1 MYKKSKNINWFNG
14 WLPWRTCVDVK
25 IASWERVNLISS
37 ANPTQILSGFKEDRN
52 QKSDTQKIT
61 GSYNTSISEHDMIFV
76 IFWFLV
82 KGNKTI
88 CFLRWWNCERYIVCE
103 GVHFIMGNRACSIEK
118 IHMTTLFSR
127 VCVCCATV
135 FYCFVSM
142 SMSGLETSLFTALFS
157 HVSFFFYMAK
167 FGQRQ
172 TVCMG

>member
-1 MYKKSKNINWFNG
+1 MKDLCWCEDSIVRKSKSDFLCKPNTDTFRLQRRQKPEIWHPKNNRKLQYKHLNMTWSLWFF
-14 WLPWRTCVDVK
+14 WLLAR
-25 IASWERVNLISS
+25 
-37 ANPTQILSGFKEDRN
+37 
-52 QKSDTQKIT
+52 
-61 GSYNTSISEHDMIFV
+61 
-76 IFWFLV
+76 
-82 KGNKTI
+82 GNKTI
-88 CFLRWWNCERYIVCE
+88 CFLRWWNCVRFIVCE

-127 VCVCCATV
+127 VCVCCCATV